1 MYSKEGGE
9 TAFEGGLRWGELALW
24 GRCDARPMFPHRTAR
39 RAYPEGQ
46 FAPMKWV
53 NIKDLWY

>member
-1 MYSKEGGE
+1 MG
-9 TAFEGGLRWGELALW
+9 
-24 GRCDARPMFPHRTAR
+24 HRASR

-53 NIKDLWY
+53 NIKDLWYELSRSEAFGYSHSPEEARSCHFRTVIIGQR